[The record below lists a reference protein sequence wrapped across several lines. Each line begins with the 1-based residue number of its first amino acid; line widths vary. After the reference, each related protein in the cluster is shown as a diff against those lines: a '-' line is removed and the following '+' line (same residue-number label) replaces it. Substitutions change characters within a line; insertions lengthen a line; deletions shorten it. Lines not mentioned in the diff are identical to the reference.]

1 MNMLQVPSTGP
12 LEVGGTEIGVSD
24 DLGGERATI
33 GFRPEAVIPGDGPIP
48 ARIRIVEDLG
58 SELFVHLLIDH
69 DGEERRIVAKVDAP
83 FVGSS
88 GDNVRV
94 SLHGTLHLFD
104 AEEVRRQSVEL

>member
-1 MNMLQVPSTGP
+1 
-12 LEVGGTEIGVSD
+12 
-24 DLGGERATI
+24 
-33 GFRPEAVIPGDGPIP
+33 VIPGDGPIP